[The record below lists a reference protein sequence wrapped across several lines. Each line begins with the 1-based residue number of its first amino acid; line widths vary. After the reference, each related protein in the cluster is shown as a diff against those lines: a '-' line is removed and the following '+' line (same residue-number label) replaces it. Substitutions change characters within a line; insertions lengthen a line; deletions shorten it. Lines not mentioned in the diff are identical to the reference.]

1 MLASLVE
8 ERAVR
13 APNASGSARDR
24 SSGRSRE
31 ASQSSVT
38 PAGTLTRALARQSI
52 PISRSRSLRIRGLT
66 PILLPAIL
74 AAAALAPL
82 GAAAQ
87 RADAVEEIVVTAE
100 FREAEALALPR
111 SVSVLGAGELDAARL
126 QHFEEITLLV
136 PNLNWSGE
144 GSRARY
150 FQIRGIGELEQY
162 EGAPNPSVG
171 FLIDDI
177 DFSSLGAVTTLY
189 DVDRVE
195 VLRGP
200 QGTRYGANALG
211 GLVYVRSAGPT
222 ETPSADFELTRG
234 NDDTVAVGAAV
245 GGPLGES
252 AGYRVSLRRYES
264 NGFRDNV
271 YLGRDDTYGRDEVAA
286 RAKLTFEPGDR
297 VRVETTALYLDM
309 DNGYDAWT
317 IDNGFDV
324 HSDRPGRDAQRSVA
338 GSVRVDAELDRF
350 DLVGITGLNSTEA
363 TYSFDA
369 DWGNPDLWAPVVYDF
384 FSRTERERRMLNHEL
399 RLLSK
404 PGAIAGG
411 RGDWLVGVYAL
422 ELDETNDRLSEGVL
436 DDGVFDPFVLEEA
449 AATDYDASTVAVF
462 GQIDLALTRRVQLVT
477 GLRWERRTSD
487 YADTHGNLFSPEDRM
502 LGGEVAVSWRFRDDW
517 TTYARLAR
525 GYKAGGFNVSFAGVD
540 FDEVDGVTPDQ
551 IEFDPEGLW
560 SLEAGVKGEWLDG
573 RLRADVGLFHSRRDD
588 VQIKIPLQLRLGDPS
603 SFLFLTENAEEGV
616 NRGVEASV
624 DWLPTERLRVF
635 GHVGFLDTE
644 IVEFSVYPA
653 LEGREQAHAPRSSY
667 TVGAEYRDDR
677 GWFGRIEIGGRDGF
691 YFDYSHDQ
699 KSGDYTLVNLK
710 LGRTIGRLGI
720 ELWARNLLD
729 EEYAVRGFFFGNE
742 PPDFPDKLYIRL
754 GDPRHVG
761 VTFKYAL

>member
-211 GLVYVRSAGPT
+211 GLVYVRSAAPP
-222 ETPSADFELTRG
+222 ETFSADFELTGG
-234 NDDTVAVGAAV
+234 NDGTSAYGAAA
-245 GGPLGES
+245 GGPLGER
-252 AGYRVSLRRYES
+252 AGYRVSLHRYES

-271 YLGRDDTYGRDEVAA
+271 YLGRDDTYGRDELSV
-286 RAKLTFEPGDR
+286 RAKLRFDPGER
-297 VRVETTALYLDM
+297 VGIEVTALYFDM

-324 HSDRPGRDAQRSVA
+324 HSDRPGRDEQRSVA
-338 GSVRVDAELDRF
+338 AAVRMTAELDRF
-350 DLVGITGLNSTEA
+350 DLVSITGINSTDA
-363 TYSFDA
+363 LFSFDA
-369 DWGNPDLWAPVVYDF
+369 DWGNPDLWSPVVYDF
-384 FSRTERERRMLNHEL
+384 FSRNDRQRDTLNQEL
-399 RLLSK
+399 RFLSK

-411 RGDWLVGVYAL
+411 RGDWLVGVYVLDL
-422 ELDETNDRLSEGVL
+422 EETNDRLDQGVL
-436 DDGVFDPFVLEEA
+436 DDGVFEPFVLDSPSASE
-449 AATDYDASTVAVF
+449 YDATSFAVF
-462 GQIDLALTRRVQLVT
+462 GQLGFALTERLELT
-477 GLRWERRTSD
+477 AGLRWERRDASYT
-487 YADTHGNLFSPEDRM
+487 DTYGNAFSPEDRM
-502 LGGEVAVSWRFRDDW
+502 LGGELSLAWQLADGW

-540 FDEVDGVTPDQ
+540 FDEVDNVTPDQ
-551 IEFDPEGLW
+551 IEFDAESLV
-560 SLEAGVKGEWLDG
+560 SLEAGVKGAWLDG
-573 RLRADVGLFHSRRDD
+573 RLRADIGVFEARRDD
-588 VQIKIPLQLRLGDPS
+588 QQIKIPLQLRLGDPS
-603 SFLFLTENAEEGV
+603 SFLFLTENAEEGRH
-616 NRGVEASV
+616 RGAEATV
-624 DWLPTERLRVF
+624 DWLATESVRLF
-635 GHVGFLDTE
+635 GSLGWLDTE
-644 IVEFSVYPA
+644 IVEFSVFSD
-653 LEGREQAHAPRSSY
+653 LEGREQ
-667 TVGAEYRDDR
+667 
-677 GWFGRIEIGGRDGF
+677 
-691 YFDYSHDQ
+691 
-699 KSGDYTLVNLK
+699 
-710 LGRTIGRLGI
+710 
-720 ELWARNLLD
+720 
-729 EEYAVRGFFFGNE
+729 
-742 PPDFPDKLYIRL
+742 
-754 GDPRHVG
+754 
-761 VTFKYAL
+761 